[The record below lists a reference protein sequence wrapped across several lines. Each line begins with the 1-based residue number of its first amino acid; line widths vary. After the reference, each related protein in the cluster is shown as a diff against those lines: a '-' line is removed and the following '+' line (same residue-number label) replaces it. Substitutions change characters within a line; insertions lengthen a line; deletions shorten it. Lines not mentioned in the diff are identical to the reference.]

1 MLSCSKGRLERRCL
15 RSLLTEWQTELGDR
29 RASRR
34 ESLLRA
40 HAPARNASG
49 AWELADVSRSL
60 DEGLYMD
67 HLRRWWRIF
76 TRERVH
82 VVLSDALFS
91 EPLSAVRCDI
101 RRGDRAARCL
111 ARVEAPA
118 NRSAHA
124 PALRSPISHPRTT
137 RQLAQVNRVLRIL
150 DLEPLLAL
158 PANTSTRPTSED
170 ACMDARCDTMRNEL
184 RSSFFGA
191 PRDAQSRRFFD
202 ELAGFYERDGRLL
215 ASALQEPAPAN
226 WTAARWLEKKYK
238 KPR

>member
-1 MLSCSKGRLERRCL
+1 
-15 RSLLTEWQTELGDR
+15 
-29 RASRR
+29 
-34 ESLLRA
+34 
-40 HAPARNASG
+40 
-49 AWELADVSRSL
+49 
-60 DEGLYMD
+60 MD

-124 PALRSPISHPRTT
+124 PALRPPISHPRTT

-191 PRDAQSRRFFD
+191 PRDAQSRRFLMSWQD
-202 ELAGFYERDGRLL
+202 SMSAMAVCSLPHSRSPPRPTGQLRAGLRRSTRSPGDIELRSPCKTSARAPYSPSPRSAPFPTSRMRSSIVDRRLNML
-215 ASALQEPAPAN
+215 
-226 WTAARWLEKKYK
+226 
-238 KPR
+238 